1 MPSTPTAPHRASS
14 HLWHLRDA
22 HARSGPR
29 MVVALR
35 TGRPPPARRRP
46 RRLVGSR
53 ARPLRRLARGAG
65 LPGRVRGAA
74 AAPGRLPVSDAG
86 ARLLARS
93 PLRRSGPDRRRS
105 LGPES
110 IRPSLRPAPEVSR
123 SRDRAAQTLARI
135 LTRSCIGEERPT
147 RGRLVR
153 TSVESGGSHEPATLN
168 APRARR
174 PAQSRL
180 ASRGTDRRALRAA
193 QRGRCCSPSRAAD
206 KLRTRS
212 RGVVDLQAPA
222 RPPSGLPHHGL
233 GTFRRRREGCP
244 PPVPALLRTRGT
256 TSEGAQRGVR
266 ATAVHV
272 ERVEPSR
279 PVADHDLPVGEDR

>member
-1 MPSTPTAPHRASS
+1 MLSTPTGPHPRFVTPVAST
-14 HLWHLRDA
+14 R
-22 HARSGPR
+22 
-29 MVVALR
+29 
-35 TGRPPPARRRP
+35 
-46 RRLVGSR
+46 R
-53 ARPLRRLARGAG
+53 ARPIRPARGRPTSDWTATVV
-65 LPGRVRGAA
+65 GRVVLWGRVLAHSGGWRAELAYPAA
-74 AAPGRLPVSDAG
+74 F
-86 ARLLARS
+86 
-93 PLRRSGPDRRRS
+93 
-105 LGPES
+105 
-110 IRPSLRPAPEVSR
+110 R
-123 SRDRAAQTLARI
+123 SRDWPAQTLARI
-135 LTRSCIGEERPT
+135 LTRSCVGEEPPT
-147 RGRLVR
+147 HGRLVG

-174 PAQSRL
+174 PAQSRP

-193 QRGRCCSPSRAAD
+193 QRGRCCSPGRAAD

-244 PPVPALLRTRGT
+244 PPVPALLRTGGT

-272 ERVEPSR
+272 ERVELSG